1 MNQFVVVGHYLAKV
15 THLLVGV
22 TERVAHLCYARTDNL
37 RMTVDRKLTFVTVR
51 HEVVNQNI
59 QTESCSAGHGVCMLL

>member
-1 MNQFVVVGHYLAKV
+1 MVVGDYLARV

-22 TERVAHLCYARTDNL
+22 TERFAHSCYARTDNL
-37 RMTVDRKLTFVTVR
+37 RMTVDRKLTCVTVR

-59 QTESCSAGHGVCMLL
+59 QTESCTAGHGVCMLL